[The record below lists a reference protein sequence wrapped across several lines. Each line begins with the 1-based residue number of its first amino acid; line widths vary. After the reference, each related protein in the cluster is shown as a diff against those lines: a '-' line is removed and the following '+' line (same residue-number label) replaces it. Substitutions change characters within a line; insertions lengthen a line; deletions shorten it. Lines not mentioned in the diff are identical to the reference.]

1 MTSLKEA
8 AIRSDIPPDV
18 QACIESFS
26 TFDSIESTNSYLL
39 QVPAPGP
46 GMMNVA
52 ATTNQ
57 TSGRGRQ
64 GKTWDAPAG
73 SGLCLSVAYTYAS
86 HVRDLPALTLA
97 LGLAAREALQE
108 LGARDVQLKWPN
120 DLMAGDGKLAG
131 ILTEVQ
137 EQSLDGATIVAGIGV
152 NVDLGEDF
160 LTASKNEWDRCA
172 IDMQGVCESLPT
184 HDTITA
190 RLVTGFRTAFRDY
203 GAQGFAPLA
212 AHWAKYD
219 WLSGR
224 TIQVRTANSDIT
236 GVASGVADDGALLLQ
251 TMDDGERRITSGTIS
266 NVDARTASQ

>member
-1 MTSLKEA
+1 MIGLKKA
-8 AIRSDIPPDV
+8 AIRGDIPADV
-18 QACIESFS
+18 QECIENFA
-26 TFDSIESTNSYLL
+26 TFDAIESTNSYLL

-73 SGLCLSVAYTYAS
+73 SGLCLSVAYTFAS

-137 EQSLDGATIVAGIGV
+137 EQTLDGATIVAGIGV

-160 LTASKNEWDRCA
+160 LATSKKEWDRCA
-172 IDMQGVCESLPT
+172 IDMKHVCESPPSAGR
-184 HDTITA
+184 IA
-190 RLVTGFRTAFRDY
+190 AKLVTRFRTAFRDY

-219 WLSGR
+219 WLTGR
-224 TIQVRTANSDIT
+224 TIQVRTANNDVT

-251 TMDDGERRITSGTIS
+251 TVDEGERRITSGTIA
-266 NVDARTASQ
+266 NVDAQAAGQ